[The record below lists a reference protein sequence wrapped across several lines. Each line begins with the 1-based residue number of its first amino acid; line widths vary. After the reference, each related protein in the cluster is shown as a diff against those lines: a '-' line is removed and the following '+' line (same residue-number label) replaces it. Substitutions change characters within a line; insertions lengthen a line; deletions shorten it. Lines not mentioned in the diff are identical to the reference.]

1 MAQKLSLPFGRPVL
15 SAAYKHPLYRAH
27 HGYTHYG
34 WDMGCDEP
42 GYAVLSP
49 GAGRVVAAGM
59 DGWRLHGAGAGLGNC
74 IVLILQDVQCRD
86 GTVRDIACRMFHLA
100 SIAIKAGQTVR
111 RGDKLGEYGDT
122 GAGKWGRHLHIEFD
136 TDTQYPAYAVGVA
149 GSGRVIKCGTVD
161 STVDPARL
169 FCRAQGQTVRGC
181 PADDG
186 RSWYDGQDLALPL
199 MKTAVCPTCGKEM

>member
-1 MAQKLSLPFGRPVL
+1 MAQKLSLPFQKPVL
-15 SAAYKHPLYRAH
+15 SAAYKHPLYRAY

-59 DGWRLHGAGAGLGNC
+59 DGRRLHGVGAGLGNC
-74 IVLILQDVQCRD
+74 IVLILSGVQFSD
-86 GTVRDIACRMFHLA
+86 GSVRDVACRMFHLD
-100 SIAIKAGQTVR
+100 SVSVRAGQVVR
-111 RGDKLGEYGDT
+111 RGDKLGEYGAT

-186 RSWYDGQDLALPL
+186 RSWYDGQDLSLPL
-199 MKTAVCPTCGKEM
+199 MGKAICPTCGKEM

>member
-27 HGYTHYG
+27 YGYAHYG

-42 GYAVLSP
+42 GYVILSP

-136 TDTQYPAYAVGVA
+136 TDTLYPAHAVGVA
-149 GSGRVIKCGTVD
+149 GSGRVIKLGTID
-161 STVDPARL
+161 STIDPAKL
-169 FCRAQGQTVRGC
+169 FHRAQGQTVRGC

-186 RSWYDGQDLALPL
+186 QNWYDGQDLALPL
-199 MKTAVCPTCGKEM
+199 MEKSICPTCGREI